1 MPTNIGNSTYFLCI
15 FIRVWFFFSP
25 HGISFI
31 LFCIFYFVVVVANQ
45 TNPVKI
51 NKTFEKEE
59 PQKKDGE
66 KNNKIK

>member
-1 MPTNIGNSTYFLCI
+1 MEYLLFYFI
-15 FIRVWFFFSP
+15 FF
-25 HGISFI
+25 
-31 LFCIFYFVVVVANQ
+31 IFYFVVVVANQ